1 MKLNLGACDRRV
13 EGFLSVDICEPADQ
27 IVDLAGPWPWPDSSV
42 EEVLAYS
49 VFEHIGDCDHVS
61 RWLCDRCL
69 AKRCGAM
76 LGEKVLVPVEPPLP
90 MRHFKAKIHVM
101 NELHRILVPGGR
113 ATIVLPHATK
123 GDGGHCDPTHSS
135 YWTQSDFEYY
145 QPGLAERER
154 FRDKGYGITADFN
167 VTNLVQGKIPITRYP
182 RTFGGEVYE
191 MTIVLEAVK
200 K

>member
-1 MKLNLGACDRRV
+1 MKLNLGACDRKV

-27 IVDLAGPWPWPDSSV
+27 VVDLAGPWPWWDSSV

-49 VFEHIGDCDHVS
+49 IFEHIGDCDHVS
-61 RWLCDRCL
+61 RW
-69 AKRCGAM
+69 RCGRCT
-76 LGEKVLVPVEPPLP
+76 EYRSTLVHGSYYWLPLP
-90 MRHFKAKIHVM
+90 TRPFKAKIHVM

-167 VTNLVQGKIPITRYP
+167 VMNLVQGQIPMKRYP